1 MSEKSGLVSVI
12 KSMCPQCRSE
22 KLFQHGP
29 YHPKFLTMN
38 KTCSNCGLQ
47 YEREPGFFYGA
58 MYISYM
64 LSVGIFLVVGGLVY
78 WIGSNP
84 DLWVY
89 LTSVFAVSIILYPI
103 NFRLSRTLF
112 LHLFSGMKYD
122 PEKAK

>member
-1 MSEKSGLVSVI
+1 
-12 KSMCPQCRSE
+12 
-22 KLFQHGP
+22 
-29 YHPKFLTMN
+29 
-38 KTCSNCGLQ
+38 
-47 YEREPGFFYGA
+47 
-58 MYISYM
+58 M